1 MLGAGMEPAG
11 KMQQGSGLGAGL
23 FVPRDLYVHETHLAQ
38 PHATLQSVQ
47 HALRDRT
54 RITR

>member
-1 MLGAGMEPAG
+1 MEPAG
-11 KMQQGSGLGAGL
+11 KMQQGSGLEAGL
-23 FVPRDLYVHETHLAQ
+23 FVPCDLYVHETHLAQ

-54 RITR
+54 RTTR